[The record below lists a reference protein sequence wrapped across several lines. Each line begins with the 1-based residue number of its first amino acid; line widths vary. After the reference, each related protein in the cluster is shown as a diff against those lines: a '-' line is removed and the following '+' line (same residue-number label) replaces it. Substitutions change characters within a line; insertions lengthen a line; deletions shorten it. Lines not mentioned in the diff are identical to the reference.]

1 MQDNHSGQGARGSL
15 LSHVKSCHLNS
26 NYDSERQVLIASNLG
41 RSKPFLRRLG
51 ELSYFHIDNF
61 LIWFSFMEAIP
72 RKAFHTLTAKVVCR
86 NCWMGIP
93 FMQASFSEKS
103 LICPVSRCMQVQY
116 WAIANASEVLS
127 LQETGYGLRL
137 SSIRSVSLPFPI
149 LYFFS
154 LYETC
159 HLAILSLPS
168 SNHLPARAFG
178 LTMIS
183 GSSGMMALC
192 GSRLHGLFQSCTC
205 KWADRLNIYY
215 IILQYFIILYY
226 IKLY

>member
-1 MQDNHSGQGARGSL
+1 MQDNHSGQGARGPL

-41 RSKPFLRRLG
+41 RSKRFLRRLG

-86 NCWMGIP
+86 NCWMGIS

-103 LICPVSRCMQVQY
+103 LICPVSRCMQVQD

-137 SSIRSVSLPFPI
+137 SSIRSVSFPFPI
-149 LYFFS
+149 FYFIFPWMRHAILPS
-154 LYETC
+154 YPC
-159 HLAILSLPS
+159 HLPIIFQP
-168 SNHLPARAFG
+168 G
-178 LTMIS
+178 LLVWRWSRDPVGWWHSVGQGYTACFKA
-183 GSSGMMALC
+183 ALA
-192 GSRLHGLFQSCTC
+192 GQTG
-205 KWADRLNIYY
+205 
-215 IILQYFIILYY
+215 
-226 IKLY
+226 